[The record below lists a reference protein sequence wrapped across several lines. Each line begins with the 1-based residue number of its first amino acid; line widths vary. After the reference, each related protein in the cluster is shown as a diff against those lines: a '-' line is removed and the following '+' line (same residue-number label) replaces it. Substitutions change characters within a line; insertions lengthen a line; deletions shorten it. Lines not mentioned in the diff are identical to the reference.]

1 MWKVLARTIIQ
12 EKEII
17 GIQIRKEEIK
27 LFLFTDDI
35 TPYVENP
42 KEFTRM
48 RIRDNKFSKTA
59 GYKIMQK
66 LVLFLYTYIKSSEKE
81 ISKLMYVTITI
92 R

>member
-17 GIQIRKEEIK
+17 HIQIRKEEIK

-35 TPYVENP
+35 TLYVENP

-48 RIRDNKFSKTA
+48 LIRDNKFNKTA

-81 ISKLMYVTITI
+81 ISKLMYITITI